1 MGNIYLEYFLE
12 ESDNYVLEK
21 GDEDPTVINNSELK
35 ELINNSSFEVEY
47 IDLDA
52 YEYIKG
58 KINRIPITIS
68 VL

>member
-21 GDEDPTVINNSELK
+21 GDEEPTVINNSELK
-35 ELINNSSFEVEY
+35 ELINNSSFELEY
-47 IDLDA
+47 IDLEA
-52 YEYIKG
+52 EYIKI

>member
-21 GDEDPTVINNSELK
+21 GDEEPTVINNLELK
-35 ELINNSSFEVEY
+35 EWINNSSFEVEY

-52 YEYIKG
+52 CEYVKG
-58 KINRIPITIS
+58 KINRIQITIS
-68 VL
+68 IL

>member
-1 MGNIYLEYFLE
+1 MGNIYLEYFVE

-21 GDEDPTVINNSELK
+21 GEEEPIILNNSELK
-35 ELINNSSFEVEY
+35 KFIIESKIEIEY
-47 IDLDA
+47 IDIHT
-52 YEYIKG
+52 YEFIKG

>member
-1 MGNIYLEYFLE
+1 MGNIFLEYFLE

-35 ELINNSSFEVEY
+35 ELINNSKFELEY
-47 IDLDA
+47 IDLEA
-52 YEYIKG
+52 YEYVKV

>member
-12 ESDNYVLEK
+12 ESDNYVLEMEGEYK
-21 GDEDPTVINNSELK
+21 VINNSELK
-35 ELINNSSFEVEY
+35 ELVNNSNFEVEY
-47 IDLDA
+47 IDIDT

-58 KINRIPITIS
+58 KINRKIVTIS

>member
-12 ESDNYVLEK
+12 ESDNYVLEMEGEYK
-21 GDEDPTVINNSELK
+21 VINNSELK
-35 ELINNSSFEVEY
+35 EFIKKSGFEVEY
-47 IDLDA
+47 IDLDT

-58 KINRIPITIS
+58 KINRKIVTIG

>member
-12 ESDNYVLEK
+12 ESDNYVLEMEGEYK
-21 GDEDPTVINNSELK
+21 VINNLELK

-52 YEYIKG
+52 YEYIKV

>member
-1 MGNIYLEYFLE
+1 MGNIYLEYFIE

-21 GDEDPTVINNSELK
+21 GEEEPTVINNSELK
-35 ELINNSSFEVEY
+35 ELINNSNFEIEY
-47 IDLDA
+47 IDTDT
-52 YEYIKG
+52 YEYVKG

>member
-21 GDEDPTVINNSELK
+21 GDEEPTVSNNSELK
-35 ELINNSSFEVEY
+35 ELINNSSFELEY
-47 IDLDA
+47 IDLEA
-52 YEYIKG
+52 EYIKI

>member
-21 GDEDPTVINNSELK
+21 GEEEPIVINNLELK
-35 ELINNSSFEVEY
+35 ELINNSSFELEY
-47 IDLDA
+47 IDLDEC
-52 YEYIKG
+52 EYVKG